1 MAQPQFIDSLLPG
14 NPVFIAVTLNLNY
27 LLFRYFQYAFHLDD
41 YFRFGAKV
49 RKILT
54 LSYTCCAGRFP
65 IYEMLHIV
73 SISLTDTTNLKDLF
87 AKPNYNIVN
96 ELDGSTEPSLFE
108 LLNFII
114 IVRKFYR
121 TAMNSDITK
130 SVREQGLQM

>member
-1 MAQPQFIDSLLPG
+1 MMAIVQKKMNIERS
-14 NPVFIAVTLNLNY
+14 
-27 LLFRYFQYAFHLDD
+27 
-41 YFRFGAKV
+41 
-49 RKILT
+49 
-54 LSYTCCAGRFP
+54 
-65 IYEMLHIV
+65 IYEMLQIV